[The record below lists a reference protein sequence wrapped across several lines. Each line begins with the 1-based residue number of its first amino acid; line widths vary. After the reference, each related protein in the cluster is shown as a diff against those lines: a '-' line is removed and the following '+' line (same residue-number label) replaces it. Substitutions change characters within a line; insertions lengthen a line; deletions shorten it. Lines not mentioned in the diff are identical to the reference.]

1 MKHLFFFILSKILLS
16 QNFAYEKFQEYVKSP
31 TGCVFQI
38 KLRQSYNNE
47 NFVSNGVFYVKGKT
61 YIYDNIEQYIKYE
74 NQFITTINKLNKQI
88 IYDSLK
94 ANDVTI
100 FDILSGN
107 QQNISFYTSLDE
119 GKQIRT
125 PFGVKFWG
133 IEGSIWT
140 DKINGS
146 PKKIIFIQDEDLK
159 VNIDVV
165 SSTNDSLFNFPTFE
179 VLDYEVIN
187 LVE

>member
-1 MKHLFFFILSKILLS
+1 MKHLSFFILTKILLS

-31 TGCVFQI
+31 KGCVFQI
-38 KLRQSYNNE
+38 KLKQSYNNE

-61 YIYDNIEQYIKYE
+61 YIYDNSEQYIRYE

-94 ANDVTI
+94 TNDATI

-119 GKQIRT
+119 GKQIHT
-125 PFGVKFWG
+125 PFDMKLWG
-133 IEGSIWT
+133 LKDLFGRIKLT
-140 DKINGS
+140 VPQKKLFLFKMKI
-146 PKKIIFIQDEDLK
+146 
-159 VNIDVV
+159 
-165 SSTNDSLFNFPTFE
+165 
-179 VLDYEVIN
+179 
-187 LVE
+187 

>member
-1 MKHLFFFILSKILLS
+1 MKHLSFFIISKIVLS

-31 TGCVFQI
+31 KGCVFKI
-38 KLRQSYNNE
+38 KLEQSYNNE
-47 NFVSNGVFYVKGKT
+47 NYVYNGVFYVKGKT

-119 GKQIRT
+119 ENRSALLLG
-125 PFGVKFWG
+125 
-133 IEGSIWT
+133 
-140 DKINGS
+140 
-146 PKKIIFIQDEDLK
+146 
-159 VNIDVV
+159 
-165 SSTNDSLFNFPTFE
+165 
-179 VLDYEVIN
+179 
-187 LVE
+187 

>member
-1 MKHLFFFILSKILLS
+1 M
-16 QNFAYEKFQEYVKSP
+16 
-31 TGCVFQI
+31 
-38 KLRQSYNNE
+38 
-47 NFVSNGVFYVKGKT
+47 
-61 YIYDNIEQYIKYE
+61 
-74 NQFITTINKLNKQI
+74 
-88 IYDSLK
+88 
-94 ANDVTI
+94 
-100 FDILSGN
+100 
-107 QQNISFYTSLDE
+107 
-119 GKQIRT
+119 
-125 PFGVKFWG
+125 KFWG

-179 VLDYEVIN
+179 ILDYEVIN